1 MKLIISTAFGLIFT
15 LLFFGNSTMT
25 FAQCGNGPS
34 CTGNFV
40 CVNSDGAARCLQNQV
55 SSNGLC
61 QGDASVRCSASQAC
75 IQNNAT
81 EIVCAP
87 LAVSSAN
94 PSLPISPDATTCS
107 PACTSG
113 ETCVKS
119 AQGPLVCRDT
129 ATDCSPACTQGKVC
143 VKPTPTSTA
152 GLCVDSAPTPTT
164 GGDSGGAGGAGG
176 SGGSGGGGLLE
187 GLNAFGGAGSGL
199 NTTGT
204 LIGFIANIIRWI
216 LGLLGMVFFVI
227 VVLQGY
233 LYMVSSGDASKTA
246 AATGAITNAV
256 IGLIII
262 MGAFLITNYVTSA
275 LTSGVSSETSNTTN
289 SSGSTNGASG
299 SSPTQP
305 SNTISPGTVLPSPS
319 SNN

>member
-1 MKLIISTAFGLIFT
+1 MKLIISTAFGLILT
-15 LLFFGNSTMT
+15 LLFFGNSNIT

-40 CVNSDGAARCLQNQV
+40 CVNSDGGPRCLQNQV

-87 LAVSSAN
+87 LAGSSAN
-94 PSLPISPDATTCS
+94 PSLPTSPDATTCS
-107 PACTSG
+107 PTCQPG
-113 ETCVKS
+113 ETCIKS
-119 AQGPLVCRDT
+119 AAGPLVCRPT
-129 ATDCSPACTQGKVC
+129 ATNCATPCTAGKVC
-143 VKPTPTSTA
+143 VRATPTATT
-152 GLCVDSAPTPTT
+152 GTCVDSAPTSAA
-164 GGDSGGAGGAGG
+164 GGDTGGAG
-176 SGGSGGGGLLE
+176 SGGTGGGTLLD

-233 LYMVSSGDASKTA
+233 LYMVSSGDAGKTA

-275 LTSGVSSETSNTTN
+275 LTSGVSSGTSNITN

-305 SNTISPGTVLPSPS
+305 SNTRLPGTVLPSPS

>member
-15 LLFFGNSTMT
+15 LLFFGNSSVT

-40 CVNSDGAARCLQNQV
+40 CVNADGVARCLQNQV

-61 QGDASVRCSASQAC
+61 QGDASVRCSANQAC

-87 LAVSSAN
+87 LAGSSAN
-94 PSLPISPDATTCS
+94 TNLTP
-107 PACTSG
+107 PAIG
-113 ETCVKS
+113 
-119 AQGPLVCRDT
+119 G
-129 ATDCSPACTQGKVC
+129 G
-143 VKPTPTSTA
+143 
-152 GLCVDSAPTPTT
+152 T
-164 GGDSGGAGGAGG
+164 GGGAGAGGNSG
-176 SGGSGGGGLLE
+176 SGGSGGGTLLE
-187 GLNAFGGAGSGL
+187 GLNEFGGAGSGL

-204 LIGFIANIIRWI
+204 LIGFVANIIRWI
-216 LGLLGMVFFVI
+216 LGLLGMVFFII

-233 LYMVSSGDASKTA
+233 LYMVSSGDASKAA

-275 LTSGVSSETSNTTN
+275 LVS
-289 SSGSTNGASG
+289 
-299 SSPTQP
+299 
-305 SNTISPGTVLPSPS
+305 
-319 SNN
+319 

>member
-1 MKLIISTAFGLIFT
+1 MKLIISTTFGLIFT
-15 LLFFGNSTMT
+15 LLFFGNSSAT

-40 CVNSDGAARCLQNQV
+40 CVNADGAARCLQNQV

-61 QGDASVRCSASQAC
+61 QGDASVRCSANQAC

-87 LAVSSAN
+87 LAGSSAN
-94 PSLPISPDATTCS
+94 QSLPTAANATTC
-107 PACTSG
+107 PTCNTG
-113 ETCVKS
+113 EICVKS
-119 AQGPLVCRDT
+119 AQGPLVCRPS
-129 ATDCSPACTQGKVC
+129 ATNCTQACTGGKVC
-143 VKPTPTSTA
+143 VRATPTATT
-152 GLCVDSAPTPTT
+152 GTCVDSAPTSTT
-164 GGDSGGAGGAGG
+164 GGGTGGGAGTGGNSG
-176 SGGSGGGGLLE
+176 SGGSGGGTLLE
-187 GLNAFGGAGSGL
+187 GLNEFGGAGSGL

-204 LIGFIANIIRWI
+204 LIGFVANIIRWI
-216 LGLLGMVFFVI
+216 LGLLGMVFFII

-233 LYMVSSGDASKTA
+233 LYMVSSGDASKAA

-275 LTSGVSSETSNTTN
+275 LVS
-289 SSGSTNGASG
+289 
-299 SSPTQP
+299 
-305 SNTISPGTVLPSPS
+305 
-319 SNN
+319 